1 MTSKKSF
8 FELLRDGLRRNL
20 WAIVLSGLG
29 FFFTLLLPS
38 LMVMQR
44 VLEDLEMAK
53 SIGEMQYKAQ
63 WKGALDDVKFTF
75 GPENPAV
82 ILAFI
87 VLAAVLGITMF
98 AYLHSRQKVDF
109 YHSLPLSRTKLFCS
123 NFVTGILCAVPMY
136 FIMLVITLI
145 CVNAMGFSEAISAN
159 FILGAVL
166 DNMVCFFI
174 IYALTVLTTV
184 LCGNTIIT
192 LLLWLW
198 VMFSPMLIKAL
209 QIGLYSTFYRTFQDT
224 VRDEIWICR
233 LSPVVQ
239 YFMFDG
245 TGTMDSTNPN
255 AGIPMLIAYT
265 VIAVLA
271 TLLALQLFK
280 IRKSERSGMALVF
293 EPIKLPIKVYMCA
306 VIGVSAALFL
316 QVTGGDFW
324 FWPGLVLGVVLF
336 HMVVEII
343 YAFDFK
349 AILSKPVEM
358 GIILAVTAVVVFAL
372 KMDVTGFDKW
382 IPSEDNI
389 QAVDID
395 ESGYDVN
402 EEQISITDKETVKAV
417 RRVAELGIEY
427 SQMSKELAREKTI
440 EASQAISSYV
450 SEEERFQHFVISY
463 KLSNGGVKARA
474 YDLPYTDELKELIEK
489 ITSSAEFKIAK
500 WDVFDYE
507 KELNEKL
514 SGNGNKYSQYTEPV
528 LSVYNEA
535 YVENPA
541 TLYGSNKED
550 IMKILQTY
558 EQEALTR
565 TNAGNPVIRMEFG
578 WYSKDNKR
586 DCIGGAQAYVSKDDV
601 KTLALLKQLM
611 NVEPEPIP
619 FDKIQKAQLDY
630 SWETGNETVDV
641 TDEADLKKL
650 YENAFNDS
658 AVRTTSEFWYSM
670 RYGMNLTAHTNGCN
684 ASLAIEDNGKT
695 NYIAISWPVGKVPED
710 VIEKYRPEEMTEA
723 ENNTTT
729 IYEDVAEEAV
739 MTNSW

>member
-8 FELLRDGLRRNL
+8 YDLLRDGLRRNL

-29 FFFTLLLPS
+29 FFFTLLLPE

-44 VLEDLEMAK
+44 VLEDLNMAK
-53 SIGEMQYKAQ
+53 SVGEMQYKAM
-63 WKGALDDVKFTF
+63 WEGALDDVKVAI
-75 GPENPAV
+75 GPKNAAV
-82 ILAFI
+82 VLAFI

-98 AYLHSRQKVDF
+98 SYLHSRQKVDF

-159 FILGAVL
+159 LILGAVL

-198 VMFSPMLIKAL
+198 VMFSPLLIKAL
-209 QIGLYSTFYRTFQDT
+209 QIGLYSHFYRTFQET
-224 VRDEIWICR
+224 ARDEMWIYR

-245 TGTMDSTNPN
+245 TGTVNSIDPK
-255 AGIPMLIAYT
+255 AGVPVLIAYT

-271 TLLALQLFK
+271 ALLALRLFK
-280 IRKSERSGMALVF
+280 IRKSERSGMALAF

-316 QVTGGDFW
+316 NTTGGDFW

-358 GIILAVTAVVVFAL
+358 GIILAVTAVVMFAL
-372 KMDVTGFDKW
+372 KMDITGFDKW
-382 IPSEDNI
+382 LPSEDSV

-395 ESGYDVN
+395 EMGYNIN
-402 EEQISITDKETVKAV
+402 EEKISITDKETVKAV
-417 RRVAELGIEY
+417 RRIAELGIEY
-427 SQMSKELAREKTI
+427 SQMSKELAREKTL
-440 EASQAISSYV
+440 EASQAV
-450 SEEERFQHFVISY
+450 SEYVPEDERFQNFVINY
-463 KLSNGGVKARA
+463 KLSNGSLKARS
-474 YDLPYTDELKELIEK
+474 YNLPYTDELEELVAK
-489 ITSSAEFKIAK
+489 ITNSAEFKIAK
-500 WDVFDYE
+500 WDVFKYE
-507 KELNEKL
+507 KQLNERI
-514 SGNGNKYSQYTEPV
+514 SGNKDASTGYREPY
-528 LSVYNEA
+528 LAAYNEA
-535 YVENPA
+535 CTGDPA
-541 TLYGSNKED
+541 MLFGSNKED

-565 TNAGNPVIRMEFG
+565 TEKGDPVIKLEFG
-578 WYSKDNKR
+578 WHFRDNKNDR
-586 DCIGGAQAYVSKDDV
+586 VEHARAYVTKADV

-611 NVEPEPIP
+611 NIEPEPIP
-619 FDKIQKAQLDY
+619 VNKIKKAELDY
-630 SWETGNETVDV
+630 SWETGNETIDV
-641 TDEADLKKL
+641 TDESDLKKL
-650 YENAFNDS
+650 YENAINDS
-658 AVRTTSEFWYSM
+658 AIGSTSDFWDSM
-670 RYGMNLTAHTNGCN
+670 KHGMNYTAYRNGCS
-684 ASLAIEDNGKT
+684 ASLAIDDNGKI
-695 NYIAISWPVGKVPED
+695 NYISISWPVGKVPED
-710 VIEKYRPEEMTEA
+710 VIEKYRPEEMKEA
-723 ENNTTT
+723 ENNETE
-729 IYEDVAEEAV
+729 IYDEFTEDAV